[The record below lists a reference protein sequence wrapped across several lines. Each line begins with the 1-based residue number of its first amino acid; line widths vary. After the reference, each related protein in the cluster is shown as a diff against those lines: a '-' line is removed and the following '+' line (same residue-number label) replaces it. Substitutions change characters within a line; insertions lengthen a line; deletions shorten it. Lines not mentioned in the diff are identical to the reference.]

1 MRIEIPREVERFGP
15 IMFHDVQ
22 KVYELDAG
30 LKLAKN
36 EGKENST
43 IVRLSYESVNAIEQQ
58 MVIVVPVMEER
69 IKLIEGVLCGIP
81 NDCLTIVVSNSP
93 REPIDRFYIEKDA
106 IEHAARFM
114 NKKILVVHQK
124 DPLLAKACIA
134 SGYKYILDKENK
146 VMNGKAEGMI
156 LGTILA
162 NLTGR
167 KYIGFIDSD
176 NFFPGAVLEYVKEYC
191 AGFLLAKSRYSMVRI
206 SWHSK
211 PKIVQSNLFF
221 AKRGRASE
229 YTNRILNSL
238 ISQYTGYGTEII
250 KTGNAGEHAMSM
262 DLAAKLDFSSGY
274 SIEPYHYI
282 NMLERFGGIVGNP
295 EKDVMKNRIEL
306 FQIESRNPHLH
317 EVKGDVHVQDMSRA
331 AMEVIYR
338 SPICPESLKKEIL
351 NDLYNRKLL
360 KDGEKLPE
368 TLSYYPAICNADL
381 KKFAKTLENHEYA
394 KYLKAT
400 AVKKVSNET
409 PGLMREKIV
418 DTGELPPDQ
427 NKILEMK

>member
-30 LKLAKN
+30 LRFAKN
-36 EGKENST
+36 EGQENST
-43 IVRLSYESVNAIEQQ
+43 IVRLSQESINGIEEK

-114 NKKILVVHQK
+114 NKDILVFHQK
-124 DPLLAKACIA
+124 DPLLAKACQA
-134 SGYKYILDKENK
+134 SGYKYILDKQNS
-146 VMNGKAEGMI
+146 VMDGKAEGMI
-156 LGTILA
+156 LGTMLA

-191 AGFLLAKSRYSMVRI
+191 AGFCLAKSRYSMVRI

-229 YTNRILNSL
+229 HTNRILNSL
-238 ISQYTGYGTEII
+238 ISTYTGYGTEII

-282 NMLERFGGIVGNP
+282 NMLERFGGISGNP
-295 EKDVMKNRIEL
+295 EKDVLKNRIEL

-317 EVKGDVHVQDMSRA
+317 EVKGDIHVQD
-331 AMEVIYR
+331 
-338 SPICPESLKKEIL
+338 
-351 NDLYNRKLL
+351 
-360 KDGEKLPE
+360 KLPP
-368 TLSYYPAICNADL
+368 LPLGSYLA
-381 KKFAKTLENHEYA
+381 
-394 KYLKAT
+394 
-400 AVKKVSNET
+400 
-409 PGLMREKIV
+409 
-418 DTGELPPDQ
+418 
-427 NKILEMK
+427 